1 MKKILNRLVK
11 FETQDYSYSDIT
23 YDRAKRCWDLMKR
36 EWESGRYNVPHLH
49 RGSVRLFYHAVTED
63 GLVKSG
69 LSTIP
74 LKYGIGKTEW
84 RKINDIEDDHF
95 TAPEGTA
102 RYMYAVGESFFLDKE
117 QFENKFLG
125 WFLWSKQTHYVSG
138 EFNQELKSTSG
149 KMKDNSNIFQKLPDC
164 TTEDKYP
171 RGGIRVMYDIE
182 NENKEIPVREACPVP
197 LELTRWQSKII
208 TEKMY
213 DPMGTTDIF
222 LRAA

>member
-74 LKYGIGKTEW
+74 LKYEIGKTEW

-102 RYMYAVGESFFLDKE
+102 RYMYTAGKSFFLDEE

-138 EFNQELKSTSG
+138 EFNQKLRKNSG
-149 KMKDNSNIFQKLPDC
+149 KMHDNSNIFQKLPDC

-171 RGGIRVMYDIE
+171 SCGIIKMYNINNN
-182 NENKEIPVREACPVP
+182 NEEIPVSNACPAP
-197 LELTRWQSKII
+197 QELTKYESRIIEEKI
-208 TEKMY
+208 Y
-213 DPMGTTDIF
+213 DPNQTNDIF
-222 LRAA
+222 QRAA